1 MKIVEVRT
9 RLLGYRKLDPPMQRS
24 FALVRVETDDGT
36 VGWGEASTNWGHSYP
51 TVLQA
56 IVDDVCAAHLVGR
69 DPLAI
74 RDRMAELGVVLDG
87 YLGTDGA
94 TSQALGAIEI
104 ALWDI
109 AGKHHGVPV
118 HRLLGAAAAPIPLYG
133 TGTTMFDESP
143 HWHARYFDQCM
154 SLGFAGVKVRLGRDL
169 ADDVEVVRTVRDH
182 IGAGA
187 LLGVDSY
194 WFHDPDTAI
203 ALAHA
208 IAPLGIHFFEEPVPQ
223 YRLDGLER
231 VQHASPVRIAVGERV
246 YSPAAYAELARRDAA
261 RVFEPDA
268 TLAGGILNCL
278 RIVDIAERH
287 SIEVIPHVGG
297 PTVVGLAANLHW
309 ATAARVRLCEY
320 DIDPHQPMITDI
332 GSNPG
337 LALVDL
343 HGGTITAP
351 SGPGLGV
358 DVDEDLLDAFPY
370 VAGDTYADV
379 FPEHESGRSA
389 APSGSAGRGSGP
401 A

>member
-1 MKIVEVRT
+1 
-9 RLLGYRKLDPPMQRS
+9 
-24 FALVRVETDDGT
+24 
-36 VGWGEASTNWGHSYP
+36 
-51 TVLQA
+51 VLRA
-56 IVDDVCAAHLVGR
+56 TVDDVCASHLVGR

-74 RDRMAELGVVLDG
+74 RDRMAELGIVLGG
-87 YLGTDGA
+87 YLGTEGV

-118 HRLLGAAAAPIPLYG
+118 HRLLGAAAAPIALYG

-143 HWHARYFDQCM
+143 DWHARYFDQCL

-169 ADDVEVVRTVRDH
+169 ADDLDVVRTVRNH
-182 IGAGA
+182 IGPRV

-203 ALAHA
+203 ALADA

-223 YRLDGLER
+223 HQLEGLQR
-231 VQHASPVRIAVGERV
+231 VQHSSPVRIAVGERV

-332 GSNPG
+332 GDNPG

-343 HGGTITAP
+343 TDGTITAP
-351 SGPGLGV
+351 ERPGLGV

-379 FPEHESGRSA
+379 FPDHESGRSA
-389 APSGSAGRGSGP
+389 SP
-401 A
+401 ATTTGAEEDEPR